1 MMDRTVLGK
10 INQSLYFARLQYD
23 NARALVAS
31 DASEPK
37 FLRQQQQCF
46 LEASADSLFRAVYFL
61 AIELLDKGTLRS
73 ELIQQPNQLLNRLR
87 LAYQETPIS
96 EVDSLIQALEDPH
109 SLASLL
115 SARQIIWSH
124 NTVRQAVAK
133 DAIAVVDLSLS
144 VDSCERWQQLITE
157 LVLKVQGI
165 SAEF

>member
-10 INQSLYFARLQYD
+10 INQSLYFARLQSD
-23 NARALVAS
+23 SARALVANA
-31 DASEPK
+31 ASEPK

-46 LEASADSLFRAVYFL
+46 LEASADCLFRAVYFL
-61 AIELLDKGTLRS
+61 AIELLDKGALRS

-87 LAYQETPIS
+87 LAYQETPIP
-96 EVDSLIQALEDPH
+96 ELNSLIQSLEDPH

-157 LVLKVQGI
+157 LVLKVQGT